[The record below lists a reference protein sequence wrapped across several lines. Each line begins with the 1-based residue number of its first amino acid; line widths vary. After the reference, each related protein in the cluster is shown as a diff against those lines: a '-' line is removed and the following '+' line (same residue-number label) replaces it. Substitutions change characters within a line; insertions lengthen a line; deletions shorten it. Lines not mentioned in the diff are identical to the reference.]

1 MTAMLAALAGLWRY
15 GLAIGLLAAL
25 GVWHLADKSKA
36 VDNAV
41 EIVRAEYI
49 AAALAASESA
59 RSREKQLQT
68 KVQEAKNAAI
78 TREKTLL
85 ADADRSRLAA
95 DRLRDDLATA
105 RVILPSLTRAAVDRY
120 ADTASVVFDQCVNE
134 YRSLAAQADTLAN
147 DRQTLIDAWPR

>member
-1 MTAMLAALAGLWRY
+1 MIAALTGLWRY
-15 GLAIGLLAAL
+15 GLVLGLLAGL
-25 GVWHLADKSKA
+25 GIWHLADKSRA
-36 VDNAV
+36 VDDAV
-41 EIVRAEYI
+41 ELVRAEYI
-49 AAALAASESA
+49 TAALVASESA

-68 KVQEAKNAAI
+68 QVQEAKNAAI

-105 RVILPSLTRAAVDRY
+105 RVILPGLTRAAVDLY
-120 ADTASVVFDQCVNE
+120 ADTATVVLNECINE
-134 YRSLAAQADTLAN
+134 YRSLAAQTDALAN